1 MHQLTNKSLPV
12 MLRSLTILCTCGLAL
27 LNFSCVDS
35 FLDREPISEV
45 TEGNFFQTGAD
56 AEAALVA
63 AYDAF
68 QSEYYIF
75 DRFTNGD
82 VISDNCY
89 AGGDNPNNFQ
99 LDEFRV
105 ATNNGNVDRDWGY
118 LYEAIS
124 RANAVIDNVGDIDA
138 PDLTE
143 ARKSEILGEAR
154 FMRATH
160 YFQLV
165 NLWGG
170 VPLILEKV
178 NSTDPDVVFQP
189 RASEEEIYTAIIAD
203 LETAMN
209 LLPASWPNR
218 QERATKGAAQATLAK
233 AYAHQPNPDWDAVK
247 EHAEAVIGSNV
258 YSLLPNFNSL
268 WDGSTEN
275 SAESIFEIQYIGG
288 TNEANWGPQ
297 LWLPPS
303 LTGDNW
309 RKFNTPS
316 NNLLSA
322 FDAMDDNTREGA
334 SILREGGLPWNDPD
348 YPAGVIPFPFK
359 QRRAGGFSSPNNF
372 ILLRLADVILLAAEA
387 NAELNDLSAARSQ
400 LNQIRRRAGLDEVV
414 GGDQNALKT
423 AIQNERRLELAFE
436 GHRWFD
442 LKRTGRAVEV
452 MNALG
457 RGYDVTEDKLLFPI
471 PQSEMDR
478 NPRLTQN
485 PGY

>member
-1 MHQLTNKSLPV
+1 MYPSTNQSFSV
-12 MLRSLTILCTCGLAL
+12 MLRPLTFLCTCALAL
-27 LNFSCVDS
+27 LSTSCVES

-45 TEGNFFQTGAD
+45 TQGNFFQTGAD

-63 AYDAF
+63 AYDAL

-99 LDEFRV
+99 LDEFRI
-105 ATNNGNVDRDWGY
+105 APNNGNVERDWRY

-124 RANAVIDNVGDIDA
+124 RANAVIDNVGGIEA
-138 PDLTE
+138 ADLTE

-154 FMRATH
+154 FLRATH

-170 VPLILEKV
+170 VPLILQKV
-178 NSTDPDVVFQP
+178 NSTDPEVVFQP
-189 RASEEEIYTAIIAD
+189 RVTEENIYAAIVSD
-203 LETAMN
+203 LEIAID
-209 LLPASWPNR
+209 LLPASWPSR
-218 QERATKGAAQATLAK
+218 QERATKGAAEATLAK
-233 AYAHQPNPDWDAVK
+233 AYAHQPNADWNAVK
-247 EHAEAVIGSNV
+247 THAEAVINSGTYALLSN
-258 YSLLPNFNSL
+258 YNSL
-268 WDGSTEN
+268 WDGSNEN
-275 SAESIFEIQYIGG
+275 SAESIFEVQYIGG

-309 RKFNTPS
+309 RKFNTPA
-316 NNLLSA
+316 NDLLTA
-322 FDAMDDNTREGA
+322 FDTMNDDVREDA
-334 SILREGGLPWNDPD
+334 SILMEGGLPWRDPD
-348 YPAGVIPFPFK
+348 YTTGVIPFPFK

-372 ILLRLADVILLAAEA
+372 ILLRLADIILLAAEA
-387 NAELNDLSAARSQ
+387 NTELNDLGAAKTQ
-400 LNQIRRRAGLDEVV
+400 LNRVRRRVGLPEVTTN
-414 GGDQNALKT
+414 DQNTLRE
-423 AIQNERRLELAFE
+423 AIQQERRLELAFE

-442 LKRTGRAVEV
+442 LKRTGKAVEV
-452 MNALG
+452 MNALN
-457 RGYDVTEDKLLFPI
+457 RGYDVTEEKLLFPI
-471 PQSEMDR
+471 PQSELDR